1 MDITYTR
8 RIHNIKIEPQVAANL
23 SNVITHV
30 RSSYV
35 ATDGVN
41 TSVLPETTHLDVST
55 IDANVFV
62 DIANVSVDLIQ
73 SWVANTVSPDTLTSR
88 QTMLNQ
94 QLALQ
99 AATQKSAPWVS
110 LGALPSVQNTTANT
124 ANT

>member
-1 MDITYTR
+1 MDITYSR
-8 RIHNIKIEPQVAANL
+8 NIHNIKIEPQVANL

-41 TSVLPETTHLDVST
+41 TSVLPETTQLDVST

-73 SWVANTVSPDTLTSR
+73 SWVANTLQPDILASR
-88 QTMLNQ
+88 QAMLNS

-99 AATQKSAPWVS
+99 AATQKSAPWVT
-110 LGALPSVQNTTANT
+110 LGVLPSVQNTSANT